1 MTPESQALLAA
12 ANAKLKAAELLRKE
26 GLTGDAASRAY
37 YAVFHAISAVH
48 LANGN
53 TFSSHAQ
60 LIGRFNKDFVRT
72 GTFAPEFT
80 RIVTRLFEDRQ
91 LGDYEAT
98 TAIPDAQARQDIDD
112 AHRLIDAIRIYLAT
126 GAAR

>member
-1 MTPESQALLAA
+1 MTPESEALLAA
-12 ANAKLKAAELLRKE
+12 AAKLQAAELLFKE
-26 GLTGDAASRAY
+26 GLNGDAASRAY
-37 YAVFHAISAVH
+37 YAVFHAISALH

-72 GTFAPEFT
+72 GLFAPEYT

-91 LGDYEAT
+91 LGDYDAV
-98 TAIPDAQARQDIDD
+98 TAMADDQAKRDVADAR
-112 AHRLIDAIRIYLAT
+112 RLIDAIRA
-126 GAAR
+126 